1 MQIKLLKPGDE
12 KILIEAARLFND
24 SDVSHE
30 RAKMLL
36 AEPTF
41 FTLAALTDSGE
52 TMGRIYG
59 HVLHRFAQTD
69 LLLYEVDVAE
79 EHQRKG
85 VGKAML
91 EFVKALSIERGYA
104 EMWVLTEGDNV
115 PARSLYEAA
124 GGVEENSPTIM
135 YAFYPPK

>member
-1 MQIKLLKPGDE
+1 MQITLLKQGDE
-12 KILIEAARLFND
+12 ALLTEAARLFND
-24 SDVSHE
+24 TDISHE
-30 RAKMLL
+30 RATLLL

-41 FTLAALTDSGE
+41 FTVVALSDSAE
-52 TMGRIYG
+52 MMGRIYG
-59 HVLHRFAQTD
+59 HILHRFTQTD

-104 EMWVLTEGDNV
+104 EMWVLTEGANL
-115 PARSLYEAA
+115 PARSLYEAT

-135 YAFYPPK
+135 YVFYPPK